1 MTRKEAAQLVYVIRT
16 TYPKTYTNFTQQDLD
31 GVIDSWLFALE
42 DMDFRSA
49 ATGLKIYMSTNNSG
63 FAPVPG
69 QVIDC
74 FRKSQPN
81 TELGEQEA
89 WAMVRRALRNGIYGA
104 EEEYAKLP
112 ASVQKAVGKPEN
124 LKEWAQMDTE
134 TVESVQQSLFLRSYR
149 AEVQRAKD
157 RDMLPAS
164 VRNLLEGTQM
174 LEVGA

>member
-1 MTRKEAAQLVYVIRT
+1 MTRQEVAKLLHVIRI
-16 TYPKTYTNFTQQDLD
+16 TYPNVYRDYTPEQFDAT
-31 GVIDSWLFALE
+31 IDAWLFTLE
-42 DMDFRSA
+42 DFDYHDASV
-49 ATGLKIYMSTNNSG
+49 GLKIYMSTNNSG

-74 FRKSQPN
+74 YRKSQPN
-81 TELGEQEA
+81 NELGEQEA
-89 WAMVRRALRNGIYGA
+89 WAMVRKALRNGIYGA

-157 RDMLPAS
+157 HDMLPAS
-164 VRNLLEGTQM
+164 VRNLLEGAQM